1 MRRWI
6 KRFTIATSATL
17 VIGGTTAWWVVRQTR
32 QVPDF
37 YTRATSQLPERAA
50 EASRRLRA
58 DVRQLKED
66 AGKAG
71 SWRARFSDDEINA
84 WLVEELPK
92 KFPRLLARGAS
103 EPRVVIEG
111 DRILAAVRYKNRR
124 IDTVVSCEVRV
135 ALTEQPNML
144 AVKITSLKAG
154 ALPLPLSKFLKGIS
168 KEAATGDIEVQW
180 DLTEAGPIA
189 LVTVPS
195 EDPRYVISPVTVES
209 LELADGRLM
218 LAGHTGPLA
227 HESFQ
232 PRGPVYQFVSYDH
245 GVSRSRHASRLS
257 LKRKPSERLR

>member
-6 KRFTIATSATL
+6 KRLTIATSATL
-17 VIGGTTAWWVVRQTR
+17 VIGAATAWWIVRQTR

-58 DVRQLKED
+58 DVQQLKED

-71 SWRARFSDDEINA
+71 SWRARFSGDEINA

-103 EPRVVIEG
+103 DPRIVIAG
-111 DRILAAVRYKNRR
+111 DRILAAVRYHDRR
-124 IDTVVSCEVRV
+124 IDTVISCEVRV
-135 ALTEQPNML
+135 ALTEHPNML
-144 AVKITSLKAG
+144 AVKVTSLRAG
-154 ALPLPLSKFLKGIS
+154 ALPLPLSKFLQAIS
-168 KEAATGDIEVQW
+168 KEAALGDIDVQW
-180 DLTEAGPIA
+180 DLTESGPIA

-209 LELADGRLM
+209 LELAEGRLT
-218 LAGHTGPLA
+218 LAGHTGLVA
-227 HESFQ
+227 HESFR

-245 GVSRSRHASRLS
+245 GASRSRHASSLS
-257 LKRKPSERLR
+257 LKRKSSESLR